1 MIKNCDIILSIL
13 SITEALT
20 KKMLLTSKAQ
30 KRERLIRA
38 LVLFIIDT
46 IIPQSS
52 SKVKMIKNCDIILI
66 RKSCYIKNMKDES
79 LEIHSPYI
87 KNSSNGIEEMRKK
100 IANKSHRDEE
110 SNLLIVRDSDNDK
123 SSSDSLLRQKIL
135 SLSKRAVGEE
145 IRKFA
150 EVASREIGEEFER
163 LENRINKRLNESDNN
178 SFISEVSK
186 RIGNVEK
193 AFYQEMANHNDNI
206 LSVREGLGKEI
217 DRKISLL
224 NEKLTEI
231 ENKLKNIK
239 SLATEKDLNV
249 LMMAENE
256 IKEVA
261 EIEEDKNEDFI
272 LDEEEAKKYINKK
285 MKNVAG
291 LFERDGVLFK
301 KNVFLSNIKNKEV
314 EDFLNFKEGYEDIE
328 DKDKDLIEKILIELM
343 ENLDIDPKSE
353 EEIGDFLQRAY
364 RKEYAKMS

>member
-1 MIKNCDIILSIL
+1 
-13 SITEALT
+13 
-20 KKMLLTSKAQ
+20 
-30 KRERLIRA
+30 
-38 LVLFIIDT
+38 LFSSAKP
-46 IIPQSS
+46 PQHT
-52 SKVKMIKNCDIILI
+52 I
-66 RKSCYIKNMKDES
+66 RK
-79 LEIHSPYI
+79 
-87 KNSSNGIEEMRKK
+87 
-100 IANKSHRDEE
+100 
-110 SNLLIVRDSDNDK
+110 
-123 SSSDSLLRQKIL
+123 KIL

>member
-1 MIKNCDIILSIL
+1 
-13 SITEALT
+13 
-20 KKMLLTSKAQ
+20 
-30 KRERLIRA
+30 
-38 LVLFIIDT
+38 
-46 IIPQSS
+46 
-52 SKVKMIKNCDIILI
+52 
-66 RKSCYIKNMKDES
+66 MKDES

-110 SNLLIVRDSDNDK
+110 NNLLIVRDSDNDK

-249 LMMAENE
+249 LMLAENE

-328 DKDKDLIEKILIELM
+328 DKDKDLIENILIELM